1 MKMYVGNLS
10 RDISEDELKKE
21 FAAFGAVDSAVLIK
35 DKFSGTPKGFGFVE
49 MPVRAEAE
57 AAMAGLNDKEI
68 KGRKI
73 VVNEARP
80 MADRKTNDR
89 RRGGNS
95 GGGGGNRY
103 MY

>member
-35 DKFSGTPKGFGFVE
+35 DKFTGTAKGFGFVE
-49 MPVRAEAE
+49 MPIRAEAE
-57 AAMAGLNDKEI
+57 AAIAGLNDKDI

-80 MADRKTNDR
+80 MADRKPDTR
-89 RRGGNS
+89 GRGGY
-95 GGGGGNRY
+95 GGGGGNRSR
-103 MY
+103 